1 MKKLLTCFFAIA
13 ICAPDAFAVGGG
25 VSRVMPSDSGAT
37 KTTSVSRSS
46 GTVSRSTVRA
56 PSAQT
61 PEVAPTANNVRGTVS
76 RVFSGNPV
84 QSTTGN
90 VAQRGNVVSR
100 SGVASRGATD
110 ENIRSE
116 RVATSGV
123 NTSGRRSGVS
133 VRPTTTAVGGRAEI
147 GNTGLQTGSNIDNS
161 LRSVRGRA
169 ATVTA
174 ESIEEAKNILEQ
186 TANLNKSCQEQ
197 YNECMDQFCAVIDAN
212 QKRCSCSANITQY
225 AKVESAVKD
234 ANTQLNDVA
243 QRIRYVGLS
252 ADEIRAIMNE
262 TEAEEALTGA
272 ADTSETRSMLEEIED
287 LIRDPKISSSTYNEG
302 SSFGLDLN
310 LDFSSDSADMFSLD
324 FLNGGTESFS
334 NLRGAELYK
343 AAKKRCS
350 TVLTQCK
357 NAGATES
364 QITGNYDLAIDKD
377 CVAYEQ
383 GLNKMN
389 DTLRSNVRS
398 ANLMLQKARLAVLQN
413 KNQYDAKGCIAALN
427 TCMTDDMVCG
437 SDYFKCIDPTKI
449 YIDENGE
456 VVLGQNISNITEFM
470 ARYNNASIDKKFLE
484 DAQNITIS
492 ESSCTTNNDG
502 KCVVKYL
509 LSKIGTGAKVTD
521 GGLCRAVLDKCQA
534 YTYSNDS
541 YNKYNDVVVN
551 YIQRAMVNIRA
562 AQQQIISDYASSCM
576 VDIAACYNQQVS
588 QLNSWSSSSS
598 VKGIYNVMRGAC
610 RNVALTCA
618 YAVFDADATSCPADN
633 NDKCI
638 ESISEMFYNSLL
650 CEDGEIYKDGRCV
663 NEQNRV
669 NWYYNGMATGYDN
682 KAIDE
687 YFTKNSAYK
696 LPLFESLTDNQ
707 MISMCYLHH
716 RAWCYR
722 TSDKD
727 LNCIPFA
734 SISYDTA
741 GTCTSDPTD
750 PTQYYN
756 TLPRTVMLIPSADVN
771 TMISRGDTSIYLS
784 VAHHND
790 LCKAKGWTI
799 LNENG
804 CACMSGQMTS
814 DGVACTQPTG
824 MSITDPCPAG
834 YDKINHT
841 TSFSC
846 IKPGI
851 TLKEVK

>member
-100 SGVASRGATD
+100 SVVASRGATD

-174 ESIEEAKNILEQ
+174 ESIEEAKNVLEQ
-186 TANLNKSCQEQ
+186 TASLNKSCQEQ

-456 VVLGQNISNITEFM
+456 VVLGQNISNITAFM
-470 ARYNNASIDKKFLE
+470 ADYNNASIDKKFLE
-484 DAQNITIS
+484 DSQGIEIS
-492 ESSCTTNNDG
+492 EPSCKTNNDG

-534 YTYSNDS
+534 YTYSNNS
-541 YNKYNDVVVN
+541 YNKYNDVVIN

-618 YAVFDADATSCPADN
+618 YAVFDADATSCPDN
-633 NDKCI
+633 NDDKCI

-650 CEDGEIYKDGRCV
+650 CEDGETYKDGRCV

-669 NWYYNGMATGYDN
+669 NWYYNGVATGYNN

-696 LPLFESLTDNQ
+696 LPLFEDLTDNQ
-707 MISMCYLHH
+707 MIDKCSLHH

-734 SISYDTA
+734 SIIYDTA
-741 GTCTSDPTD
+741 GKCIDSTRN
-750 PTQYYN
+750 YN

-784 VAHHND
+784 VAHSNA

-804 CACMSGQMTS
+804 CACMSGKMTP
-814 DGVACTQPTG
+814 DGYVCTQPTD
-824 MSITDPCPAG
+824 MNITDSCPAG
-834 YDKINHT
+834 YDKEDHGT
-841 TSFSC
+841 SSFSC

-851 TLKEVK
+851 TLNTVK